1 MRAEPRWTWTNE
13 SGEHWTAVMTDLA
26 LTLLQGVELLALFQL
41 ELTDGLRHRLLHLHL
56 CLGVDWGGTAGLYG
70 HHVQDPVDLVPDGP
84 QLLDHLQ
91 VQRVVLA
98 DVLALLQDRQSQH
111 SDKRKVISN

>member
-13 SGEHWTAVMTDLA
+13 SGEHSTAVLTDLA
-26 LTLLQGVELLALFQL
+26 LTLLQGVELLALLQL
-41 ELTDGLRHRLLHLHL
+41 ELTDGLRHRLLHLL
-56 CLGVDWGGTAGLYG
+56 LGLHVHGGGLAGLHG
-70 HHVQDPVDLVPDGP
+70 HHVQDLVDLVPDVP

-98 DVLALLQDRQSQH
+98 DGLALLQDRQSQH
-111 SDKRKVISN
+111 SDKRKVISD